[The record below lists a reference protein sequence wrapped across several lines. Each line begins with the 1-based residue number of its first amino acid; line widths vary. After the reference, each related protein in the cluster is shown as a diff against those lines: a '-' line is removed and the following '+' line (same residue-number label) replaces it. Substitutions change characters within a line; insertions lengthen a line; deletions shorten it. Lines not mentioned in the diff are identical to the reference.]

1 MLQLD
6 DFLVKKWGRHKRCTS
21 EQSVHTP
28 TDTNL
33 FNKSQ
38 KPIQFDLFVYI
49 FAPKDMAKNTE
60 VYNNYLRVNMRSQE
74 LNCNISHA
82 NNYHVLDQTKLV
94 STEMN
99 YPPYDHIWGAGP

>member
-28 TDTNL
+28 TDNNL
-33 FNKSQ
+33 FKKSQ

-60 VYNNYLRVNMRSQE
+60 VYNNYLRVNMGSQE
-74 LNCNISHA
+74 LNCNICHA